1 MRLREL
7 RERAGLTQT
16 ALAKRARLSIVYVS
30 LLESGKRK
38 NPSMDV
44 ILRLAESLGVTVEQL
59 LIGRKAG

>member
-7 RERAGLTQT
+7 REEAGITQT
-16 ALAKRARLSIVYVS
+16 LLAKKARVSVVYIS

-44 ILRLAESLGVTVEQL
+44 ILRLADCLGVNVEQL
-59 LIGRKAG
+59 LRGKKAS